1 MTSIDRDLEKQLK
14 EARNNLMNLP
24 SSNDD
29 LLTLLEKVENLLA
42 NVEQAPSKS
51 MQDTFLPS
59 MNTLLRHDEMD
70 VKVSVALCITEITKI
85 TALDAPGDYEQ
96 IKEIF
101 QLTVAAFEN
110 LSHVS
115 GHCYTSFCVWPEDSG
130 VALQT
135 MEMVK

>member
-1 MTSIDRDLEKQLK
+1 MTSIDRDLEEQLK
-14 EARNNLMNLP
+14 EAGSNLINPP

-51 MQDTFLPS
+51 MQDAFFPS
-59 MNTLLRHDEMD
+59 MNMRHDEMD
-70 VKVSVALCITEITKI
+70 VKVSVAFCITEITKI
-85 TALDAPGDYEQ
+85 TALDAPCDYEQ

-115 GHCYTSFCVWPEDSG
+115 SNCYTRFQFLIL
-130 VALQT
+130 LQRSSHAW
-135 MEMVK
+135 

>member
-1 MTSIDRDLEKQLK
+1 MTSIDRDLEEQLK
-14 EARNNLMNLP
+14 KAGNNLINPP

-51 MQDTFLPS
+51 MQDAFFPS
-59 MNTLLRHDEMD
+59 MKMRHDEMD
-70 VKVSVALCITEITKI
+70 VKVSVAFCITEITKI
-85 TALDAPGDYEQ
+85 TALDAPCDYEQ

-115 GHCYTSFCVWPEDSG
+115 SHCYTRFQFLILLQRSG
-130 VALQT
+130 HAW
-135 MEMVK
+135 